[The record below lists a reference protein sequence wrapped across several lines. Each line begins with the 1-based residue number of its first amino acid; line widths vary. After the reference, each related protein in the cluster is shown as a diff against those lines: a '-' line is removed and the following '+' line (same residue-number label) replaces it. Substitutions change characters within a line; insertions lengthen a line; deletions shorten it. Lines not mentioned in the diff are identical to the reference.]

1 MTDGKKH
8 ATREAYGKTL
18 AELADEG
25 IDVVAVDA
33 DLAGATKLDAF
44 RDAHPDRFIDVGIAE
59 QDMMDVAAGLS
70 LTGKVAFTG
79 SFAVF
84 ATGRCYD
91 QIRNTVCDSNLNV
104 KVCPTHA
111 GITVGEDGA
120 THQALEDV
128 GMMRALPQMTVLVP
142 ADFNATRAALRL
154 AATTYGPVYVRMGRL
169 PVSQVY
175 DEGFSPE
182 VGHAYVLREGTD
194 VTIAACGVEVG
205 EALAAADAL
214 ADEGISA
221 EVIDVFSI
229 KPLDAGTLLVSAR
242 KTGRVVSVEEHSVAT
257 GMGAAIA
264 TLLAENVPTPM
275 RLMGMRTFGTSA
287 PATTLLEHF
296 GLDAKGIVRET
307 MECLAEW
314 S

>member
-1 MTDGKKH
+1 M
-8 ATREAYGKTL
+8 
-18 AELADEG
+18 
-25 IDVVAVDA
+25 
-33 DLAGATKLDAF
+33 
-44 RDAHPDRFIDVGIAE
+44 
-59 QDMMDVAAGLS
+59 
-70 LTGKVAFTG
+70 
-79 SFAVF
+79 
-84 ATGRCYD
+84 
-91 QIRNTVCDSNLNV
+91 

-154 AATTYGPVYVRMGRL
+154 AATTYGPFYVRMGRL

-264 TLLAENVPTPM
+264 TLLSENVPTPM